1 MRILQKKTANVG
13 AATQSQS
20 GSWGITSMLPAALLS
35 LSLLCALPTQAA
47 DKWTLTQV
55 GGWTGIGSMTVS
67 QSEDYIVFSQKQAD
81 GTEKAF
87 EVSAS
92 GASWGTPKAIDA
104 INKLPTVG
112 GLFMTDDCRTL
123 YFHAKVDEANGYDI
137 YVSQKNDG
145 VWGKPEKVTDLC
157 SAGDDMCPSVVEGGQ
172 EVYFLRHQTAS
183 DARTEKKEA
192 NRLSIYHAKMNE
204 KTGKWSRILPI
215 NPAVSFGFVQS
226 VRIMRDGKTLLY
238 STRPEKRDNARPVFT
253 RSTIAEQWLLPEYMI
268 PDDSSDFLYLQNAG
282 SHLYVLVPDRKGNAS
297 IFCTS
302 IEAKYA
308 TQVVA
313 TEKGKVVNMANGKP
327 VCATFEV
334 RNPTSSDLVGRFTS
348 SPEDGS
354 YNIVCKAGSSFLVEA
369 RADGYSYFAKLVEY
383 DNEGT
388 PLMPRTVELFD
399 TATLGVTLFDGD
411 IFQPIDGKVIAVR
424 QSDKAIF
431 RSVKGRSGWYQLS
444 LPVGSD
450 YNIIATARGFGENSF
465 IFKETGDVVFNHYER
480 EIPMSPVRRDVVVN
494 VFDDATKEPISTE
507 VTLSSLERNEVITL
521 KAGET
526 KSLLRDGDRYVVNV
540 HPTGYMFANF
550 TVDLAKD
557 KTSVINVPLTSL
569 ATALSTNSA
578 LKLNNIL
585 FDTNQAFLRSESY
598 AELDRLVNLMNENP
612 GIKVELRAHADNV
625 GSAAYNLKLTGRRAA
640 SVMQYLIE
648 NGIDEQRLKSV
659 GFGSTK
665 PIASNATEEG
675 RQQNRRVEFIIV
687 E

>member
-1 MRILQKKTANVG
+1 MRIFRKKTADAG
-13 AATQSQS
+13 AAPLSQS
-20 GSWGITSMLPAALLS
+20 GCRSLSTMLPTAFFS
-35 LSLLCALPTQAA
+35 ISLLLASPTHAA

-87 EVSAS
+87 EVSS
-92 GASWGTPKAIDA
+92 DGASWGTPKALDA

-123 YFHAKVDEANGYDI
+123 YFHAKVDDANGYDI
-137 YVSQKNDG
+137 YVSQKSDG

-157 SAGDDMCPSVVEGGQ
+157 TAGDDMCPSLVEGGQ

-192 NRLSIYHAKMNE
+192 DKLSIYHAKMNV
-204 KTGKWSRILPI
+204 KTGKWSRIQPI
-215 NPAVSFGFVQS
+215 NPAISFGFVQS
-226 VRIMRDGKTLLY
+226 ARIMRDGKTLLY

-253 RSTIAEQWLLPEYMI
+253 RATIADQWLLPEYMI

-297 IFCTS
+297 IFSTS

-308 TQVVA
+308 TQIVA
-313 TEKGKVVNMANGKP
+313 TERGKVISQANGKP

-354 YNIVCKAGSSFLVEA
+354 YNIICEAGQSFLVEA
-369 RADGYSYFAKLVEY
+369 RADGYSYFSKLLEY
-383 DNEGT
+383 DENGT
-388 PLMPRTVELFD
+388 TLLPRTIELFD
-399 TATLGVTLFDGD
+399 TASLGITLFDGD

-431 RSVKGRSGWYQLS
+431 RSVKGRSGWYELR
-444 LPVGSD
+444 LPLGSD

-465 IFKETGDVVFNHYER
+465 IFKETGDVVFSHYER
-480 EIPMSPVRRDVVVN
+480 EIPMSPVRRDVIVN
-494 VFDDATKEPISTE
+494 VFDDATMEPISTE
-507 VTLSSLERNEVITL
+507 VTLSSMERNEVITL
-521 KAGET
+521 KPGET
-526 KSLLRDGDRYVVNV
+526 KSSLRDGDRYVINV
-540 HPTGYMFANF
+540 HPTGYMFANI
-550 TVDLAKD
+550 TIDLAKD
-557 KTSVINVPLTSL
+557 KTSTISVPLTSL
-569 ATALSTNSA
+569 TTAIKTNTA

-585 FDTNQAFLRSESY
+585 FDTNQAFLRTESY

-612 GIKVELRAHADNV
+612 DIKVELRAHADNV
-625 GSAAYNLKLTGRRAA
+625 GSAAYNLKLTSRRAA
-640 SVMQYLIE
+640 SVVQYLVE
-648 NGIDEQRLKSV
+648 NGISEQRLKSV
-659 GFGSTK
+659 GFGSSK